1 MGKELN
7 SSAEKDL
14 GVLTDSE
21 LNAAK
26 KLRSMLGCN
35 NRGTASRLRRV
46 TLPSILDHSWNA
58 ALWF

>member
-1 MGKELN
+1 MSKEQN

-26 KLRSMLGCN
+26 KVSSTLGCN
-35 NRGTASRLRRV
+35 NRSTASRL
-46 TLPSILDHSWNA
+46 SK
-58 ALWF
+58 

>member
-26 KLRSMLGCN
+26 VSSTLGYN
-35 NRGTASRLRRV
+35 NRSTASRL
-46 TLPSILDHSWNA
+46 SK
-58 ALWF
+58 